1 LQAALALWL
10 HAVHRVASCG
20 DVLLPSQRPVGLVN
34 TLLSSL
40 DAATR
45 TPRSFQGRARH
56 AELLLSFAY
65 SPVAHYNILVSKYH
79 EGRHRTS
86 GDVGFRTLLLRT

>member
-56 AELLLSFAY
+56 A
-65 SPVAHYNILVSKYH
+65 
-79 EGRHRTS
+79 
-86 GDVGFRTLLLRT
+86 